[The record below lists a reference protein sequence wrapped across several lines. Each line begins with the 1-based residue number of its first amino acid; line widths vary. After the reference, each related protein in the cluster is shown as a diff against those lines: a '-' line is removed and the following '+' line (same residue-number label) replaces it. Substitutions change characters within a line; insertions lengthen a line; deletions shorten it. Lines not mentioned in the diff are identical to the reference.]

1 MRISLDEIE
10 ATTARAL
17 ESHGAAAPVAA
28 SVASAVRT
36 AEANGNR
43 ICGLYYLESYC
54 RQLETG
60 RVQGDVEPVVVQT
73 KPGTV
78 EVDAKF
84 GFAQWAFDAGF
95 DTAVAAAR
103 ASGICGYAIQHTHT
117 CTSLG
122 YFTEQFADVGLL
134 AIGATNSSARVSPP
148 GGATPLLGTNPV
160 AMAVPSRNGSVAFQ
174 FDYSTSA
181 VALGKITMAAA
192 AGESIP
198 TGWAVD
204 ADGNDTTDP
213 NAALRGSLL
222 SAGGYKGYGL
232 GLLVEVLASALTG
245 SRSSVDI
252 PPLKS
257 PEGPHHDIGQF
268 YVVVD
273 PQSFSDAAFF
283 DRIEALAKAVSGQPG
298 ARLPGS
304 DRDVQETVELEAD
317 VWELAQ
323 SLAR

>member
-1 MRISLDEIE
+1 MHGNIE
-10 ATTARAL
+10 A
-17 ESHGAAAPVAA
+17 
-28 SVASAVRT
+28 
-36 AEANGNR
+36 
-43 ICGLYYLESYC
+43 
-54 RQLETG
+54 
-60 RVQGDVEPVVVQT
+60 VVVQT
-73 KPGTV
+73 KPGVV

-95 DTAVAAAR
+95 GTAVAAAR
-103 ASGICGYAIQHTHT
+103 ASGVCGYAIQHSHT

-122 YFTEQFADVGLL
+122 YFTEQFAHVGLL
-134 AIGATNSSARVSPP
+134 AIGATNWSARVSPP
-148 GGATPLLGTNPV
+148 GGASPVLGTNPV
-160 AMAVPSRNGSVAFQ
+160 AMAVPSRDGGVAFQ

-181 VALGKITMAAA
+181 IALGKITMAAA

-213 NAALRGSLL
+213 NAALQGSLL

-245 SRSSVDI
+245 SRSSADI
-252 PPLKS
+252 PQLKS

-273 PQSFSDAAFF
+273 LHSFSDAAFC
-283 DRIEALAKAVSGQPG
+283 DRIEALAEAVSGQPG

-304 DRDVQETVELEAD
+304 DRDFQETVELEAD

-323 SLAR
+323 SLAQ